1 MTRLV
6 IALVLVFLVGCATG
20 STTENRTVKLGQV
33 EQKEGGH
40 IKKASGE
47 AKCREQPP
55 ASYSAD
61 VKQNLDSFLK
71 LSQLD
76 LVSINTEFTR
86 NLQTLAGN
94 TPEGTDL
101 NSVLFYVCEISSNR
115 GFSESTSKSLTSQ
128 ALREWSKLRG
138 DQNSIEELI
147 SILDM
152 RAMSVLSLIHEEQL
166 KMENHSKAT
175 RESSAK
181 QKEIASIFQRSS
193 KKFMELHGQH
203 VYSLRSRKFSAAHK
217 AVNGIHELL
226 YLLRNQDYQP
236 SEPNQSVSY
245 KLRSGCENKDLERAL
260 YPGPRPANV
269 KSSSILVEWYGG
281 DEEEGRKCLN
291 RTIKDLEDK
300 NSSMKN

>member
-6 IALVLVFLVGCATG
+6 IALFLVFLVGCATG
-20 STTENRTVKLGQV
+20 STTENRTIKIGQV
-33 EQKEGGH
+33 EQKEGGQ
-40 IKKASGE
+40 IKKASVE
-47 AKCREQPP
+47 AKCTEQPP

-76 LVSINTEFTR
+76 LGSINTEFTR
-86 NLQTLAGN
+86 NLHALAGN
-94 TPEGTDL
+94 TPEWTDL
-101 NSVLFYVCEISSNR
+101 SSILFYICETSSNR

-181 QKEIASIFQRSS
+181 QKEIASLFQRSS
-193 KKFMELHGQH
+193 KKFTELHGQH
-203 VYSLRSRKFSAAHK
+203 IYSLRSRKFSAAHK
-217 AVNGIHELL
+217 AVNSIHELL
-226 YLLRNQDYQP
+226 CLLRYQDSQL
-236 SEPNQSVSY
+236 SESNQSVSY
-245 KLRSGCENKDLERAL
+245 KPRSGFENKDLKVAL
-260 YPGPRPANV
+260 YPGPRPATV
-269 KSSSILVEWYGG
+269 KSSSIPLDWYRG

-291 RTIKDLEDK
+291 RTIKDLEDTTSTLK
-300 NSSMKN
+300 D

>member
-6 IALVLVFLVGCATG
+6 IALFLAFLVGCETG
-20 STTENRTVKLGQV
+20 PTTENRTGKLGQV
-33 EQKEGGH
+33 EQKEGGQ
-40 IKKASGE
+40 IKKARVE
-47 AKCREQPP
+47 AKCTEQPP

-61 VKQNLDSFLK
+61 VKQNLDSILK

-76 LVSINTEFTR
+76 LGSIHTEFTR

-101 NSVLFYVCEISSNR
+101 NSILFYICEISGNR

-128 ALREWSKLRG
+128 ALREWSKLSG
-138 DQNSIEELI
+138 DQNSVEELI

-166 KMENHSKAT
+166 KMENHSKGT

-181 QKEIASIFQRSS
+181 QKEIASLFQRSS

-203 VYSLRSRKFSAAHK
+203 IYSLRSRKFSAAHK
-217 AVNGIHELL
+217 AVNSIHELL
-226 YLLRNQDYQP
+226 YLLRNQDYQL
-236 SEPNQSVSY
+236 SESNQSVSY
-245 KLRSGCENKDLERAL
+245 KPRSGCEKKDLKVAL
-260 YPGPRPANV
+260 YPGPRPATV
-269 KSSSILVEWYGG
+269 KSSSILVEWYKG
-281 DEEEGRKCLN
+281 DEEDGRKCLN
-291 RTIKDLEDK
+291 RTSKDLEETT
-300 NSSMKN
+300 STMKD

>member
-6 IALVLVFLVGCATG
+6 LALSLVFLVGCATG
-20 STTENRTVKLGQV
+20 STMENRTAKLDPI
-33 EQKEGGH
+33 EQKQDGQ
-40 IKKASGE
+40 IKKASAE
-47 AKCREQPP
+47 AKCTEQPP
-55 ASYSAD
+55 ASYSAN
-61 VKQNLDSFLK
+61 VQQNLDSVLK

-76 LVSINTEFTR
+76 LGSINAEFTR

-101 NSVLFYVCEISSNR
+101 NSILFYICETSSSR

-138 DQNSIEELI
+138 DQKSMEELI
-147 SILDM
+147 AILEM

-166 KMENHSKAT
+166 KMENPSRAT

-181 QKEIASIFQRSS
+181 QKEIALLFQRGS

-203 VYSLRSRKFSAAHK
+203 IYSLRSRKFSAAHK

-226 YLLRNQDYQP
+226 YLLRNQGYQL
-236 SEPNQSVSY
+236 SEPNQSASS
-245 KLRSGCENKDLERAL
+245 KLRSGCENKDLKVAL

-269 KSSSILVEWYGG
+269 TSSSILVDWYGG

-291 RTIKDLEDK
+291 RTIKDLEETT
-300 NSSMKN
+300 STMKD

>member
-6 IALVLVFLVGCATG
+6 IALFLVFLVGCETG

-33 EQKEGGH
+33 EQKEGGQ
-40 IKKASGE
+40 IKKARVE
-47 AKCREQPP
+47 AKCTEQPP

-76 LVSINTEFTR
+76 LGSINTEFTR
-86 NLQTLAGN
+86 NLQTLAVN

-101 NSVLFYVCEISSNR
+101 NSILFYICEISSNR

-128 ALREWSKLRG
+128 ALREWSTLSG

-166 KMENHSKAT
+166 KMEDHSKAT

-181 QKEIASIFQRSS
+181 QKEIASRFQRSS

-203 VYSLRSRKFSAAHK
+203 MYSLRSRKFSAAHK
-217 AVNGIHELL
+217 VVNSIHELL
-226 YLLRNQDYQP
+226 YLLRYQDYQL
-236 SEPNQSVSY
+236 SESNQSASY
-245 KLRSGCENKDLERAL
+245 KPRSGCESKDLKVAL
-260 YPGPRPANV
+260 YPGPRPATV
-269 KSSSILVEWYGG
+269 KSSSILVDWYGG

-291 RTIKDLEDK
+291 RTIKDLEDT
-300 NSSMKN
+300 NSTMKD

>member
-6 IALVLVFLVGCATG
+6 MALFLVSLVGCATG
-20 STTENRTVKLGQV
+20 STTENRTVNLGQV
-33 EQKEGGH
+33 EPKEGGQ
-40 IKKASGE
+40 IKRASVD
-47 AKCREQPP
+47 AKCTEQPP

-61 VKQNLDSFLK
+61 VRQNLDSVLK

-76 LVSINTEFTR
+76 LGSINTEFTK
-86 NLQTLAGN
+86 NLQTLAVN

-101 NSVLFYVCEISSNR
+101 NSILFYICEISSSR
-115 GFSESTSKSLTSQ
+115 GFSKSTAKSLTSQ
-128 ALREWSKLRG
+128 ALREESKLRG

-166 KMENHSKAT
+166 KLENQSKAT

-181 QKEIASIFQRSS
+181 QKEIVSLFQRRGN
-193 KKFMELHGQH
+193 KFMELQGHH
-203 VYSLRSRKFSAAHK
+203 ISALRSRKFSAAHE

-226 YLLRNQDYQP
+226 RYQDYQLA
-236 SEPNQSVSY
+236 EPNPNVSY
-245 KLRSGCENKDLERAL
+245 KLRSGCEKKDLRVAL
-260 YPGPRPANV
+260 YPGPRPATV
-269 KSSSILVEWYGG
+269 KSSSIPVDWYRG

-291 RTIKDLEDK
+291 RMTNDLEDTT
-300 NSSMKN
+300 STMKD

>member
-6 IALVLVFLVGCATG
+6 IALSLVFLVGCETG
-20 STTENRTVKLGQV
+20 STTETRTVKLGQV
-33 EQKEGGH
+33 EQIEGGQ
-40 IKKASGE
+40 IKKASVD
-47 AKCREQPP
+47 AKCTERPP

-61 VKQNLDSFLK
+61 VKQNLESVLK

-76 LVSINTEFTR
+76 LGSINTEFAR

-94 TPEGTDL
+94 TPEGIDL
-101 NSVLFYVCEISSNR
+101 NSILFYICETSSNR

-128 ALREWSKLRG
+128 ALREGIKLRG

-152 RAMSVLSLIHEEQL
+152 RAMSVLSLMQEEQL
-166 KMENHSKAT
+166 KKENHSKAV

-181 QKEIASIFQRSS
+181 QKEIASLFQRRG
-193 KKFMELHGQH
+193 KQFMELHGQH
-203 VYSLRSRKFSAAHK
+203 INSLRSRKFSAAHE
-217 AVNGIHELL
+217 AVNSIHELL
-226 YLLRNQDYQP
+226 RYQDYQL
-236 SEPNQSVSY
+236 SEPNPSVSY
-245 KLRSGCENKDLERAL
+245 KLRSGCEKKDLQVAL

-269 KSSSILVEWYGG
+269 KSSSVLVDWYGG

-291 RTIKDLEDK
+291 RMTKDLEATT
-300 NSSMKN
+300 STMKD